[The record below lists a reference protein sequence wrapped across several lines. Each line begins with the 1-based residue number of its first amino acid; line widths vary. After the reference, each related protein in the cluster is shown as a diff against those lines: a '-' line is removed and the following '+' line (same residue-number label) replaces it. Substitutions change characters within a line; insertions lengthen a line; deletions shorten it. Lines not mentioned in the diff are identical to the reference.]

1 MGFSRQE
8 YWSGLPS
15 LPPGDL
21 PNPGIK
27 SVSPVSPALAG
38 RFFMGCM
45 KHQEDRA
52 TLGGAWFQGPLHLD
66 WLHFQCRGRR
76 GAWGHMQALVAA
88 WVWEALV
95 EGGNGEKGQGGR
107 RHRRTL
113 LPQCACPSSPF
124 SPGVCLGEQELQGDQ
139 RRKKRFI
146 SPSPPHSPPPPIK
159 SHDMKLQ
166 LNCVGKPGTF
176 LFIWDNSTELTQIF
190 NCGFTAFMLRGVW
203 PFVAFWIVA
212 PQALSSM
219 GFFRHEYWRWLP
231 CPPPRDLPHPGIKP
245 GSPALQADSFFTVWN
260 SDGAHYQFKGR
271 YRLACIR
278 RL

>member
-1 MGFSRQE
+1 MHETPRGQGHVGRR
-8 YWSGLPS
+8 LV
-15 LPPGDL
+15 PG
-21 PNPGIK
+21 
-27 SVSPVSPALAG
+27 A
-38 RFFMGCM
+38 M
-45 KHQEDRA
+45 
-52 TLGGAWFQGPLHLD
+52 HLD

-107 RHRRTL
+107 RHRCTL

-124 SPGVCLGEQELQGDQ
+124 SPGVCLEQELQGDQ

-190 NCGFTAFMLRGVW
+190 NCGFTAFVLRGVW

-219 GFFRHEYWRWLP
+219 GFFRQEYWRGLP
-231 CPPPRDLPHPGIKP
+231 CPPPRDLPHPGIEP
-245 GSPALQADSFFTVWN
+245 TSPVSPALQGKIPYPLSYGGGEWGKSMVSLYGW
-260 SDGAHYQFKGR
+260 KKKVLVR
-271 YRLACIR
+271 YLKMVQLSLLKEISAKW
-278 RL
+278 